1 MKVTLRQIEG
11 FLAAAELLSFSRA
24 SQKLHI
30 TQSAFSQLIRETEAS
45 LNVRLFDRTTRSVIL
60 TKAGAELVTKMRNV
74 IVAIES
80 ACQAAQSINQMD
92 IGHVS
97 LATLPSL
104 AGGFV
109 TQALGDLRR
118 QHPGISISLHETD
131 NSELLKM
138 VIRGD
143 VEFAICAQVPAVPEV
158 TFELL
163 YTEELVLV
171 VPQGHPLSKR
181 KKHRW
186 SALKG
191 MPLIIPALHTST
203 RKSIT
208 DAMEINGVE
217 LKPMFEVAGLTS
229 SVSMVRAGLG
239 VTVMPLTAMVEMNLD
254 GVCTCQLIKP
264 TVHRRIA
271 ICIRNDRTLSPAAM
285 QIVQLMQ
292 ARVGLATKAKLS
304 KTSSLSKVPIQ

>member
-24 SQKLHI
+24 AQKLHI
-30 TQSAFSQLIRETEAS
+30 TQSAFSQLIREIEAS

-60 TKAGAELVTKMRNV
+60 TKAGAELVVKMRNV
-74 IVAIES
+74 IIAIES
-80 ACQAAQSINQMD
+80 ACQAAQSMSQMD
-92 IGHVS
+92 SGHVS

-109 TQALGDLRR
+109 TQALGDFRR
-118 QHPGISISLHETD
+118 EYPGISISLHETD
-131 NSELLKM
+131 NTELLKM

-143 VEFAICAQVPAVPEV
+143 VEFAICAQVPMVPEV
-158 TFELL
+158 NFELL

-171 VPQGHPLSKR
+171 VPQEHPLSKR

-191 MPLIIPALHTST
+191 MPLIFPALHTST

-208 DAMEINGVE
+208 EAMEINGVE
-217 LKPMFEVAGLTS
+217 LNPMFEVAGLTT

-239 VTVMPLTAMVEMNLD
+239 VTVMPLTAMVEMNLE

-285 QIVQLMQ
+285 QIVQLLQ
-292 ARVGLATKAKLS
+292 ARVGLAAKAKLT
-304 KTSSLSKVPIQ
+304 KTAIPSQATFQ